1 MLLNEFQEE
10 FKDLMLDDPKT
21 LDHPPEKLAAFCEIG
36 EIALPDRLKVYRNN
50 IVGSLTDVMVATFPI
65 LDRLVGREFLE
76 LMARSY
82 ILENPPEHGCLSL
95 YGEGFDGFIEAFEL
109 AKSLPYLPDVARF
122 ELALNK
128 AYYAQ
133 DDTALKADALAAIAP
148 DDLPNISLKP
158 RHSVQLLRSRF
169 PLTAIRE
176 FCMADKQDGQLNLDQ
191 GGEALMVY
199 RPELETQTV
208 ILSEDEFMMLEQ
220 LQTSSLGEAAEK
232 TLKHFPDFDFQAFLE
247 KHITLETFRA
257 HEQNI

>member
-10 FKDLMLDDPKT
+10 FKNLMLDDPKA
-21 LDHPPEKLAAFCEIG
+21 LDHPPEKLAAFCEVG

-50 IVGSLTDVMVATFPI
+50 IIGSLTDVMVATFPV

-95 YGEGFDGFIEAFEL
+95 YGDGFDEFIEGFEL

-133 DDTALKADALAAIAP
+133 DDQALNADALAAIAP
-148 DDLPNISLKP
+148 DNLSEASLKP
-158 RHSVQLLRSRF
+158 RYSVQLLRSRY
-169 PLTAIRE
+169 PLTSIRA
-176 FCMADKQDGQLNLDQ
+176 FCMAEKQDGQLNLDQ
-191 GGEALMVY
+191 GGEILMVH
-199 RPELETQTV
+199 RPSLDTQTV
-208 ILSEDEFMMLEQ
+208 ILDEDEFMMLEH
-220 LQTSSLGEAAEK
+220 LQTSSLGEATEK
-232 TLKHFPDFDFQAFLE
+232 TLKKFPDFDFQAFLQ
-247 KHITLETFRA
+247 KHIALETFQA
-257 HEQNI
+257 HEQNT